1 MRDKPGF
8 GGRIPHVPKL
18 LDQVREVLRMKHYS
32 LRTEQAYVNWIKRYI
47 FFHDKRHPAEMGEA
61 EIRTFISDLAS
72 KRSVA
77 ASTQTVALSA
87 LLFLYRDV
95 LKRDQPFIEGIERAK
110 KPERLPVVFTKEEVT
125 EILSRLDGI
134 PYLIAG
140 LLYGSGL
147 RLMDALR
154 LRVKDID
161 FERNEIVVREGK
173 GAKDRVTMLPGA
185 IKRKLQEH
193 LGRVEVLHKDDLRR
207 GVGEVYLPYALDRK
221 FPNAAKEWK
230 WQYVFPAAKLSVDP
244 RSGRRRRHH
253 LSEDSIHRALKRAI
267 SQAGI
272 PKHGSSHT
280 LRHSFAT
287 HLLEDGYDIRTV
299 QELLG
304 HKDVRTT
311 MIYTHVLNR
320 GGKGVRS
327 PLD

>member
-1 MRDKPGF
+1 MWRKAPNRYSSAGLRDKPVLSGK
-8 GGRIPHVPKL
+8 IPHVPKL
-18 LDQVREVLRMKHYS
+18 LDQVRDVLRMKHYS

-47 FFHDKRHPAEMGEA
+47 LFHDKRHPAEMGEA

-95 LKRDQPFIEGIERAK
+95 LKKEQPFIEGIERAK

-125 EILSRLDGI
+125 EILSRLDGVS
-134 PYLIAG
+134 YLIAG

-185 IKRKLQEH
+185 IMRKLHEH
-193 LGRVEVLHKDDLRR
+193 VARIRVLHKDDLL
-207 GVGEVYLPYALDRK
+207 GGGGEVYLPYALNRK
-221 FPNAAKEWK
+221 FTTWAKEWK
-230 WQYVFPAAKLSVDP
+230 WQYVFPAPKLSIDP
-244 RSGRRRRHH
+244 RSVKKRRHH
-253 LSEDSIHRALKRAI
+253 LSQTTLHRALQSAI
-267 SQAGI
+267 S
-272 PKHGSSHT
+272 
-280 LRHSFAT
+280 
-287 HLLEDGYDIRTV
+287 
-299 QELLG
+299 
-304 HKDVRTT
+304 
-311 MIYTHVLNR
+311 
-320 GGKGVRS
+320 
-327 PLD
+327 